1 MSPRN
6 EGSCR
11 VPFTS
16 GSSLAAGFHVSAAL
30 AGGAPHGFLVDTGS
44 VGIVVPRGV
53 LGPDYQDF
61 DPSQDVEF
69 EYVSSRNKYLG
80 QWVNVP
86 IVLGVPTVWNGEG
99 TYPIADIEVFAVDR
113 AFADNEPV
121 TFDGGVF
128 GIGFAI
134 GGSADGGP
142 ARNPLLHLTFQ
153 GMCLSGGYIVSTAGM
168 EVGLTPLNTEGFA
181 FISLDRTAPAE
192 DWMQP
197 LGGVALTG
205 DFSPDGFSIDLPV
218 LVDTGID
225 EMILWVDSD
234 SSPTKLPSNV
244 AFPPGIEVKV
254 LVPPADSRVEP
265 ALEYS
270 FVTGPMAPSQ
280 VTWRDSKR
288 IGTNTGRGVLAGV
301 DYLYDATAGRIGFR
315 AHPK

>member
-1 MSPRN
+1 MSPTN
-6 EGSCR
+6 EVSCR

-16 GSSLAAGFHVSAAL
+16 HSSLSAGFHVSAAL
-30 AGGAPHGFLVDTGS
+30 GGGAPHGFLVDTGS

-69 EYVSSRNKYLG
+69 EYVSSGNKYLG
-80 QWVNVP
+80 QWVEVP
-86 IVLGVPTVWNGEG
+86 IVLGVPAVWNGEG

-113 AFADNEPV
+113 AFADSQPV

-153 GMCLSGGYIVSTAGM
+153 GTLLSGGYIVSTAAI
-168 EVGLTPLNTEGFA
+168 EVGLTSLNTKGFA
-181 FISLDRTAPAE
+181 FIALDRIAPAE

-197 LGGVALTG
+197 PGGFALTG
-205 DFSPDGFSIDLPV
+205 DFRPDGFSIDLPM
-218 LVDTGID
+218 LVDTGISD
-225 EMILWVDSD
+225 MILWVDPN
-234 SSPTKLPSNV
+234 SSPASLPSNA
-244 AFPPGIEVKV
+244 AFPPGIAVNV
-254 LVPPADSRVEP
+254 VAPPADSGVEP

-270 FVTGPMAPSQ
+270 FVTGPTAPSE
-280 VTWRDSKR
+280 VTWRSSTR
-288 IGTNTGRGVLAGV
+288 NGINTGRGVLAGA

-315 AHPK
+315 THPE